1 MIDAPLT
8 AGGSRA
14 DGVFVA
20 GAAPGALR
28 LLPTAAGLVVE
39 AFVAG
44 ARVGGRPVAPGERRL
59 LRPGEEAEL
68 QGVALALAP
77 APPPPEVGTRCAAA
91 ALLRDAAAGEI
102 VTGVGIVVLSGPSAG
117 ARHPLAGEATL
128 GRGRAATIR
137 LLDPRASR
145 LHARLRTGPGGI
157 TVEDLG
163 SKNGVRLDGVRI
175 ERRRPY
181 PLTPSQELSIGDTL
195 LALEVPSCAPASD
208 ARPPRG
214 AQPGR
219 NVPAVALRLATA
231 ALLALSAAALALA
244 GS

>member
-1 MIDAPLT
+1 VIDAPLT

-20 GAAPGALR
+20 GAAPGTLR
-28 LLPTAAGLVVE
+28 LFPTAAGLVVE

-44 ARVGGRPVAPGERRL
+44 ARVAGRPVAPGERRL

-77 APPPPEVGTRCAAA
+77 APPPSEAGTRCAAA
-91 ALLRDAAAGEI
+91 ALLRGAAAGEI
-102 VTGVGIVVLSGPSAG
+102 VTGVGLVVLSGPNAG

-128 GRGRAATIR
+128 GRGRAATVR
-137 LLDPRASR
+137 LFDPRASR
-145 LHARLRTGPGGI
+145 LHARLRTGPRGV

-181 PLTPSQELSIGDTL
+181 PLTPSQELSVGDTL
-195 LALEVPSCAPASD
+195 LALEVPSRAPASD
-208 ARPPRG
+208 ARPTRG
-214 AQPGR
+214 APPGR
-219 NVPAVALRLATA
+219 NAAVALRLATA